1 MVRVDRPGGAIGRCS
16 ALAEL
21 HHALNPPKTATR
33 GHELAR
39 TAVRATVAHPA
50 GMAAEPTPSP
60 KSPKSTSCHV
70 ANVYEVGI
78 ANGDHRDR
86 RLKRIRSEVRET

>member
-21 HHALNPPKTATR
+21 NHALNPPKTATR

-39 TAVRATVAHPA
+39 TAVRATAAHPA

-60 KSPKSTSCHV
+60 KSPKSTPCHV
-70 ANVYEVGI
+70 ANIYFSAI
-78 ANGDHRDR
+78 LR
-86 RLKRIRSEVRET
+86 RRPTEQPCAPRAAASS

>member
-21 HHALNPPKTATR
+21 NHALNPPKTATR

-39 TAVRATVAHPA
+39 TAVRATAAHPA

-60 KSPKSTSCHV
+60 KSPKSTPCHV
-70 ANVYEVGI
+70 ADIYSARKSPKVAEARGSRTHGG
-78 ANGDHRDR
+78 A
-86 RLKRIRSEVRET
+86 